1 MKAIKITEKN
11 FNKIEQA
18 LQEANG
24 KATAR
29 LAHRQDVEAY
39 VVIIEKA
46 LTEKGIP
53 KNLWKGLK
61 FQIMPGAE
69 KLPNAYFK
77 RGMPSATEFTL
88 ERGASGWFMT
98 SCNRSEFHDNHRLAL
113 VGKFTEEQ
121 EQAII
126 SKAYRF

>member
-1 MKAIKITEKN
+1 MKINVTN

-18 LQEANG
+18 LAIANG
-24 KATAR
+24 KATVR
-29 LAHRQDVEAY
+29 LAHRQNAESY

-61 FQIMPGAE
+61 FQIMPQSE
-69 KLPNAYFK
+69 NLPNAYFK
-77 RGMPSATEFTL
+77 RGTPQATQFTL
-88 ERGASGWFMT
+88 ERGSTGWFMT
-98 SCNRSEFHDNHRLAL
+98 SACRNEFYHSRKILMITN
-113 VGKFTEEQ
+113 FTDEQ
-121 EQAII
+121 ERAII

>member
-1 MKAIKITEKN
+1 MKINVKN
-11 FNKIEQA
+11 FDAIEKA

-29 LAHRQDVEAY
+29 LADLQDVQDY
-39 VVIIEKA
+39 VIIIEKS

-53 KNLWKGLK
+53 KNLWQGLK

-77 RGMPSATEFTL
+77 RGVPSATAFVL
-88 ERGASGWFMT
+88 ERGSTGWFMT
-98 SCNRSEFHDNHRLAL
+98 SCKRSEFHENHKL
-113 VGKFTEEQ
+113 VLISRFTEEQ

>member
-1 MKAIKITEKN
+1 MKINVTN
-11 FNKIEQA
+11 FDKIEQA
-18 LQEANG
+18 LAIANG

-39 VVIIEKA
+39 VIIIKKS

-61 FQIMPGAE
+61 FRVMPGAE

-113 VGKFTEEQ
+113 VGKFSEEQ

-126 SKAYRF
+126 RQANRF

>member
-1 MKAIKITEKN
+1 MKINVTN
-11 FNKIEQA
+11 FDKIEQA
-18 LQEANG
+18 LAIANG
-24 KATAR
+24 KATVR
-29 LAHRQDVEAY
+29 LAHRQNAESY

-121 EQAII
+121 DQAII
-126 SKAYRF
+126 SKAYKF

>member
-46 LTEKGIP
+46 LTEKGIL

-61 FQIMPGAE
+61 FRVTPGAE

-77 RGMPSATEFTL
+77 KGTPSATYFVL
-88 ERGASGWFMT
+88 ERRATGWFLIDAK
-98 SCNRSEFHDNHRLAL
+98 RVEFHEAHKL
-113 VGKFTEEQ
+113 VLISGYSEEQ
-121 EQAII
+121 ERAII
-126 SKAYRF
+126 RQANRF